1 MHDIWN
7 PWHGCVKYSEGCM
20 NCYMYVLD
28 KMRNQDGSHIYKTN
42 DFAYPLS
49 RNRDGTYKIQSGE
62 KIRVCMTSD
71 FCLEEADIWRDD
83 VWSMIRR
90 RQDVIF
96 YILTKRAERL
106 KECLP
111 DNWGEG
117 YENVILNVT
126 CENQKR
132 AD

>member
-71 FCLEEADIWRDD
+71 FCLEEAEVLITFEKKPSQEEADICYSKLAINNDYDAFWNKVYSYADEN
-83 VWSMIRR
+83 I
-90 RQDVIF
+90 
-96 YILTKRAERL
+96 KR
-106 KECLP
+106 
-111 DNWGEG
+111 
-117 YENVILNVT
+117 
-126 CENQKR
+126 
-132 AD
+132 

>member
-49 RNRDGTYKIQSGE
+49 KNRDGTYKIQSGE

-90 RQDVIF
+90 RQDIIF
-96 YILTKRAERL
+96 FAQFK
-106 KECLP
+106 
-111 DNWGEG
+111 
-117 YENVILNVT
+117 
-126 CENQKR
+126 
-132 AD
+132 

>member
-49 RNRDGTYKIQSGE
+49 RNRDGTYKIQVNYFGNSSQKYRLQGAPMIKATIYKNYGRANE
-62 KIRVCMTSD
+62 QS
-71 FCLEEADIWRDD
+71 EDI
-83 VWSMIRR
+83 MIRIN
-90 RQDVIF
+90 DKKGTIDIGE
-96 YILTKRAERL
+96 YIYKTTK
-106 KECLP
+106 K
-111 DNWGEG
+111 
-117 YENVILNVT
+117 
-126 CENQKR
+126 
-132 AD
+132 

>member
-96 YILTKRAERL
+96 YILTKRPIYSTMASVI
-106 KECLP
+106 CLP
-111 DNWGEG
+111 ALTAPSHLTG
-117 YENVILNVT
+117 
-126 CENQKR
+126 
-132 AD
+132 

>member
-42 DFAYPLS
+42 DFTYPLS

-62 KIRVCMTSD
+62 KIKLAGKGYKDGKGSRGDLIAEVKIMVPKQITK
-71 FCLEEADIWRDD
+71 EEEE
-83 VWSMIRR
+83 M
-90 RQDVIF
+90 F
-96 YILTKRAERL
+96 K
-106 KECLP
+106 K
-111 DNWGEG
+111 
-117 YENVILNVT
+117 LN
-126 CENQKR
+126 EISKFNPRNQNI
-132 AD
+132 

>member
-49 RNRDGTYKIQSGE
+49 RNRDVGL
-62 KIRVCMTSD
+62 V
-71 FCLEEADIWRDD
+71 
-83 VWSMIRR
+83 
-90 RQDVIF
+90 
-96 YILTKRAERL
+96 
-106 KECLP
+106 
-111 DNWGEG
+111 
-117 YENVILNVT
+117 
-126 CENQKR
+126 
-132 AD
+132 